1 MIRKTHLCIA
11 LAAGLLG
18 SVPAWTAEPAGA
30 GPHRCSQILGER
42 ERLACFDRAFPA
54 GPESAA
60 LAESRAAAPAPV
72 AAPVPAVAPVVPAA
86 VAVAPSSPP
95 VAAPAPRPPA
105 PAPAV
110 AAPAPQPPAA
120 SPAAVA
126 APVAV
131 ASVAAAPPS
140 LGDEQLRKSKAA
152 REANT
157 AGQPQA
163 LTAQV
168 TSLKEI
174 REDVWRMKLDNG
186 QTWQQMDM
194 TRAFVPTVGDT
205 VQIQRKMMGGYTL
218 ALAGSKKSP
227 WIRVTRVE

>member
-18 SVPAWTAEPAGA
+18 TAPAWTAEPAGA
-30 GPHRCSQILGER
+30 GPHRCSQVLGER

-60 LAESRAAAPAPV
+60 LAESRAAAAPA
-72 AAPVPAVAPVVPAA
+72 PAVAPVAPAA

-126 APVAV
+126 APVAA
-131 ASVAAAPPS
+131 ASVAAASPAF
-140 LGDEQLRKSKAA
+140 GDEQIKKGKAA
-152 REANT
+152 READK
-157 AGQPQA
+157 ADEPKA

-194 TRAFVPTVGDT
+194 TRSFVPTVGDT

-218 ALAGSKKSP
+218 ALAGAKKSP